1 MGILYQSFYA
11 EPGSTVQV
19 SAQEQAIQTEEKPDA
34 SPSMGEASGF
44 YTECQFRW
52 LLGHRTCAPPSTIG
66 LLQKVYF
73 L

>member
-44 YTECQFRW
+44 YTQCQ
-52 LLGHRTCAPPSTIG
+52 LNPL
-66 LLQKVYF
+66 
-73 L
+73 